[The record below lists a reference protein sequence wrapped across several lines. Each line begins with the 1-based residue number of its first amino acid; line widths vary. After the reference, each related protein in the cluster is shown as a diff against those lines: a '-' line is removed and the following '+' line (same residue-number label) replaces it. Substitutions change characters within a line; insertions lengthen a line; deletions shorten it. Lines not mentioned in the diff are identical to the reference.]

1 MCDDESTQSHRE
13 KKTIK
18 ANVEAVEATN
28 VSKCH
33 NVRLESLTRNGPMD
47 FLHLLTVAGQL
58 LVPCLS
64 CSLQMLIMLAGMGHS
79 KYLSNATMMFAKI
92 HKFCCTHVSRINS
105 CFFSCFSA
113 GDQSLREK
121 ERHVPIN
128 HYMYSK
134 HITHLCNCAL

>member
-1 MCDDESTQSHRE
+1 MTRVQKVIV
-13 KKTIK
+13 KKIPIK

-64 CSLQMLIMLAGMGHS
+64 CLLQMLAGMGHS

-105 CFFSCFSA
+105 CFCVSCFSA

-121 ERHVPIN
+121 N
-128 HYMYSK
+128 TC
-134 HITHLCNCAL
+134 TH

>member
-1 MCDDESTQSHRE
+1 MRDDESTKSHRE

-64 CSLQMLIMLAGMGHS
+64 CSLQMLAGMGHS
-79 KYLSNATMMFAKI
+79 WSFKI
-92 HKFCCTHVSRINS
+92 SLKCHNDVSQNS
-105 CFFSCFSA
+105 APMSVFI
-113 GDQSLREK
+113 K
-121 ERHVPIN
+121 
-128 HYMYSK
+128 
-134 HITHLCNCAL
+134 